1 MARFNYDKFDQWVE
15 ETKIPES
22 IMRMVKAVSRELE
35 LYLDEDCVEVLYL
48 QNRYGENYACA
59 KGFRFTHCTSS
70 LSDGPSHDYS
80 KDFMKWMQGVGFEY
94 WDSYGDNG
102 MDSSTNWRD
111 TFWTVEIAYEPSKV
125 YLDEFYDYDDDD
137 YDE

>member
-1 MARFNYDKFDQWVE
+1 MRFNYEKFDKWGE

-22 IMRMVKAVSRELE
+22 VMKMVKAVSNELG

-48 QNRYGENYACA
+48 QNIYGENYACA
-59 KGFRFTHCTSS
+59 KGFRLTHCTSS

-80 KDFMKWMQGVGFEY
+80 KDFMKWLQGVGFVE

-102 MDSSTNWRD
+102 MDSATNWRD
-111 TFWTVEIAYEPSKV
+111 TYWTTELAYEPTKT
-125 YLDEFYDYDDDD
+125 YFEAFYDFNDEDEDEF
-137 YDE
+137 